1 MTELQYV
8 PLITKYTQKIMDVL
22 MECVQVVS
30 APYILVKFYF
40 MYIYIYTFLYKN
52 ILVSVFVEQCKVI
65 ILLYLLFYRMT
76 VKVIVTMK

>member
-22 MECVQVVS
+22 MECVQLVS

-40 MYIYIYTFLYKN
+40 ILFIYIYIYRIFSNLICTLHKSFLINSSN
-52 ILVSVFVEQCKVI
+52 IAFRFRVGQIPHYTK
-65 ILLYLLFYRMT
+65 
-76 VKVIVTMK
+76 